1 MKGTSSLTARVVD
14 ITAQVLQLEKEAF
27 LLGIIQAFTI
37 ARSHYDVNINL
48 EAMSLGFTP
57 GYGLSKLDQIE
68 AAVTPLAESLASKIE
83 DMVLLE
89 GSVVSQ
95 V

>member
-37 ARSHYDVNINL
+37 ARSHYDDNINL
-48 EAMSLGFTP
+48 RAMSLGFMP
-57 GYGLSKLDQIE
+57 GYELSELDEIE
-68 AAVTPLAESLASKIE
+68 AAVTPLAESLVSKIE
-83 DMVLLE
+83 DMVLPRRC
-89 GSVVSQ
+89 S
-95 V
+95 